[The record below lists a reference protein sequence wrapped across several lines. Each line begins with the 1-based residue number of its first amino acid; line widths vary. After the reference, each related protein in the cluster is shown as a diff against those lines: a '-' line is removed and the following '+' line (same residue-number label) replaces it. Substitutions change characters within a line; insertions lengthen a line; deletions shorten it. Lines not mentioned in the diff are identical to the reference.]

1 MRESKSLDI
10 FPHKRNHNKD
20 LKLVEMIQL
29 RFRSRVCSHSLVKE
43 MAIKNELTLYSF
55 FLSIPLPGKEE

>member
-20 LKLVEMIQL
+20 LKLVEMI
-29 RFRSRVCSHSLVKE
+29 K
-43 MAIKNELTLYSF
+43 
-55 FLSIPLPGKEE
+55 